1 MSAPREQLLCHLDE
15 LPEEGS
21 ARGFDL
27 AGQGRAT
34 VFAVR
39 HGGALHV
46 YVDSCPHHDTP
57 LPWRRDAYLSA
68 AGDHI
73 VCAAHGALFDIR
85 SGRCVLGPCL
95 GEHLQPVRWREA
107 EGQLLCL
114 LDQPALPFQ
123 DHPPDTQP

>member
-1 MSAPREQLLCHLDE
+1 MLAPREHLLCHLDE
-15 LPEEGS
+15 LPEGS

-27 AGQGRAT
+27 NGEGRAT

-39 HGGALHV
+39 CRGALRV
-46 YVDSCPHHDTP
+46 YADSCPHHGTP

-73 VCAAHGALFDIR
+73 VCAAHGALFEID

-95 GEHLQPVRWREA
+95 GEHLQPVVWRA
-107 EGQLLCL
+107 LDGQLLGL
-114 LDQPALPFQ
+114 LDPPAAPGVSASPEI
-123 DHPPDTQP
+123 HT